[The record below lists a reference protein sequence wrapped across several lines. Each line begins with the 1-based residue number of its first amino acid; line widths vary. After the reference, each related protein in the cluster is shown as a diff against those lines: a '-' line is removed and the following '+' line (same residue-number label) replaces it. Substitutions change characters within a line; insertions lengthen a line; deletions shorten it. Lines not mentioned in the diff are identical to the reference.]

1 MTMVGVRGMSMN
13 QLAVPNATA
22 DARRV
27 KAEAADRED
36 IVSTMEKLREAS
48 GEDIRSQVNPY
59 APLRQAYAAQ
69 TAGHAAPAHAHALPP
84 AGHAL
89 PPASPAPNPAALAI
103 LQADPAY
110 AAYLAQNGMLPQAAG
125 GPAAPPVPDILS
137 ADAPRYDIE
146 NDIRAAREAADLAAQ
161 VLNPNQG
168 ASAPQG
174 YPPAHQGH
182 APAPPAPALHESA
195 PAPHARMDP
204 APVPATPPD
213 VLGEVAV
220 MGIGIVMRDT
230 GGTSAASILHD
241 VVESSTGRVLHS
253 DILLFETAAGLA
265 RCHAGFGSPENM
277 EEIAMLDEECMSELK
292 LLAMHRRR
300 AELGESSD
308 RRSRAQQGIDEENI
322 KTRFRRKRQRVQSLA
337 FV

>member
-1 MTMVGVRGMSMN
+1 MSMVGVRGMSMN
-13 QLAVPNATA
+13 QIAVPNATA

-36 IVSTMEKLREAS
+36 IVGTMEKLREVT
-48 GEDIRSQVNPY
+48 GEDIRSSVNPY
-59 APLRQAYAAQ
+59 APLRQAYAGIA
-69 TAGHAAPAHAHALPP
+69 AGQAAHAAAPQAHHAAPP
-84 AGHAL
+84 AA
-89 PPASPAPNPAALAI
+89 PAPNPAAMAI
-103 LQADPAY
+103 LQADPTY
-110 AAYLAQNGMLPQAAG
+110 AAYLAQNGMLPVAAG
-125 GPAAPPVPDILS
+125 GPAAPPVPDILP

-161 VLNPNQG
+161 VLNPNG
-168 ASAPQG
+168 
-174 YPPAHQGH
+174 
-182 APAPPAPALHESA
+182 APAPAPAAPAHHESA
-195 PAPHARMDP
+195 PAPQAHHPVHAP
-204 APVPATPPD
+204 EPVPATPPD
-213 VLGEVAV
+213 VLGEVAI

-230 GGTSAASILHD
+230 GGQSAASILHD

-277 EEIAMLDEECMSELK
+277 EEISMLDEECMSELK